1 MKKILICWGIV
12 LLMAVSGA
20 DASAQENV
28 IVPNVSG
35 IPHDVAAHLLQIAG
49 LRPIV
54 KFDAQ
59 RSLIITQQQPKPGT
73 LVIAGSDVIL
83 STGVV
88 EDAQRAVQSIQ
99 VVQPETSYV
108 TVIPQNEPTRS
119 ATIQTVPQTVTQQSA
134 PKTTRGLAWYPKK
147 FLSPSSDVQTP
158 NLLRSRILSSE
169 SGGRSNILGATPY
182 SQRQAQ
188 PVILRSAR
196 GWQEGWYVQG
206 WEPNKT
212 TTMNV
217 QYSGDSSIQG
227 GDGRSSIQATGA
239 TSSGDVVIVPYI
251 LYLSASDAATAL
263 YKAGLNVGAIVAV
276 NDPEA
281 QRGVVTQQSP
291 PARSLIQRG
300 TAVQLW
306 VAN

>member
-1 MKKILICWGIV
+1 MKKTLICWCIA
-12 LLMAVSGA
+12 LLIAASGA

-35 IPHDVAAHLLQIAG
+35 IPHDVAAHLLRIAG

-83 STGVV
+83 STGAAA
-88 EDAQRAVQSIQ
+88 EAQAAIQSMQ
-99 VVQPETSYV
+99 AVQPETSYV
-108 TVIPQNEPTRS
+108 TVIPQNEPVRS
-119 ATIQTVPQTVTQQSA
+119 VTVQAAPQPVTQQSA
-134 PKTTRGLAWYPKK
+134 PKTTSGLPWYPKK

-158 NLLRSRILSSE
+158 NLLRSRIMS
-169 SGGRSNILGATPY
+169 SGGQSNILGATPY

-206 WEPNKT
+206 WEPNNT
-212 TTMNV
+212 AAMNAP
-217 QYSGDSSIQG
+217 STGNSSIQG
-227 GDGRSSIQATGA
+227 GDGRSSIQAAGA

-276 NDPEA
+276 NDPQA

-291 PARSLIQRG
+291 AARSLVQRG
-300 TAVQLW
+300 TSVQLW

>member
-1 MKKILICWGIV
+1 MKTTLICWCIV
-12 LLMAVSGA
+12 LLIAASGA
-20 DASAQENV
+20 DASAQQNV

-35 IPHDVAAHLLQIAG
+35 IPHDVAAHLLRIAG

-83 STGVV
+83 STGAAA
-88 EDAQRAVQSIQ
+88 EAQAAIQSMQ

-108 TVIPQNEPTRS
+108 TGIPQNEPMRS
-119 ATIQTVPQTVTQQSA
+119 VTIQATPQPVTQQRA
-134 PKTTRGLAWYPKK
+134 PKTTGGLPWYPKK
-147 FLSPSSDVQTP
+147 FLSPSPDVQTP
-158 NLLRSRILSSE
+158 NLLRSRIMS
-169 SGGRSNILGATPY
+169 SGGQSNILGATPY

-206 WEPNKT
+206 WEPKSAAAINAPS
-212 TTMNV
+212 
-217 QYSGDSSIQG
+217 SGNSSIQSY
-227 GDGRSSIQATGA
+227 DGRSSIQATGA

-306 VAN
+306 IAN